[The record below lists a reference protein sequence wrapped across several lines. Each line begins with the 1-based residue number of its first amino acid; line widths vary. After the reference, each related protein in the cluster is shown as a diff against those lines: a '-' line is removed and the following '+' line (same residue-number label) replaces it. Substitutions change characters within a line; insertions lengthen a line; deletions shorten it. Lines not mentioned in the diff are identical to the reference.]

1 MRDRRAAAKLGIT
14 TQEYQQQERTMSDVT
29 LEFLGL
35 QMERLFEELAVMRT
49 ELAVIQTEA
58 VNLRADLSA
67 LTDLTLK
74 NARKN
79 AREMVL
85 VKEMLSRI
93 DARMHRP
100 N

>member
-1 MRDRRAAAKLGIT
+1 LLLAVPTLRIP
-14 TQEYQQQERTMSDVT
+14 MSDVT

-35 QMERLFEELAVMRT
+35 QVERLFEEFAVMRT
-49 ELAVIQTEA
+49 ELAVIRTEA

-74 NARKN
+74 NAR
-79 AREMVL
+79 EMVL
-85 VKEMLSRI
+85 IKETLGRI

>member
-1 MRDRRAAAKLGIT
+1 
-14 TQEYQQQERTMSDVT
+14 MSDVT

-35 QMERLFEELAVMRT
+35 QVERLFEEFAVMRT
-49 ELAVIQTEA
+49 ELAVIRTET

-67 LTDLTLK
+67 LSDLALK
-74 NARKN
+74 NAR
-79 AREMVL
+79 EIVL
-85 VKEMLSRI
+85 IKEMLGRI

>member
-1 MRDRRAAAKLGIT
+1 
-14 TQEYQQQERTMSDVT
+14 MSEVT
-29 LEFLGL
+29 LEFLGR
-35 QMERLFEELAVMRT
+35 QMEQLFQEFAVMRT
-49 ELAVIQTEA
+49 ELAVIHTEA

-67 LTDLTLK
+67 LTDLTL
-74 NARKN
+74 KN

>member
-1 MRDRRAAAKLGIT
+1 MRRKRLTSHPKPYVWTKTAAEIFSKVARA
-14 TQEYQQQERTMSDVT
+14 
-29 LEFLGL
+29 LGL
-35 QMERLFEELAVMRT
+35 QMERLFEEFAVMRT

-74 NARKN
+74 NAR
-79 AREMVL
+79 EIVL
-85 VKEMLSRI
+85 VKEMLGRI